1 MSILP
6 CAPAAPRALCKP
18 ALRARGHHAQEAPFV
33 VYLPLDDAGRMDLS
47 AARQQVYDIT
57 GGR

>member
-6 CAPAAPRALCKP
+6 CAPAAPRAL

-33 VYLPLDDAGRMDLS
+33 VYLPLNDAGRMDLS